1 MTEYKYTDKNH
12 PPVPTLKVG
21 DKCYAFC
28 DFGRHYDYVST
39 CEVRKVE
46 VKWYEPTDYDREHY
60 GHIGYWH
67 IDYYIRIIYRGR
79 DKSTKMFPYRLGDDG
94 REPNLFLTP
103 QEVLDINIRDFK
115 KMVIENVKSLQKKM
129 TALGY
134 TQEQA
139 TKLLEFKQE

>member
-1 MTEYKYTDKNH
+1 MTDYKFKDKNH

-39 CEVRKVE
+39 CEVRKVD
-46 VKWYEPTDYDREHY
+46 VKWYEPTEYEKKN
-60 GHIGYWH
+60 GWCGYWH
-67 IDYYIRIIYRGR
+67 IDYYVRIVY
-79 DKSTKMFPYRLGDDG
+79 DYLNKSTKRFAYRLGDDG
-94 REPNLFLTP
+94 RDPNLFLTP